1 MCRARDNLAC
11 EAGLAARAVG
21 FRALVILY
29 PSLPSGPLGLTG
41 SATATRHTAFWILA
55 GYIFGKNK
63 GEKKLT
69 MTAPVIQSAA
79 PGAYRVQFV

>member
-1 MCRARDNLAC
+1 MDAAGFGAAGRVRHHGRRRPLLKVARPMCRARDNLAC

-41 SATATRHTAFWILA
+41 SATATRHTAFRILA
-55 GYIFGKNK
+55 G
-63 GEKKLT
+63 
-69 MTAPVIQSAA
+69 
-79 PGAYRVQFV
+79 